1 MGASRSQPVAERV
14 ELALAA
20 LRRRATK
27 RTLDGMAR
35 YGLPSRH
42 ALGVSVG
49 DIQRVAKVLGRDHE
63 LALALWT
70 TGVYEARLLCA
81 FVGEPQHLTPAQMDR
96 WCRDFDNWGVVD
108 TLCFKLFDQS
118 PHAWSRVEAWK
129 GRRDEFGRRAAF
141 VLLACLAA
149 HDKAAPDA
157 PFLQGLR
164 SIEAAATDDRNFVKK
179 GVNWALRMIGRRN
192 ARLHAAAVALSQK
205 LAASP
210 DAAAAW
216 TGRGALRELTRPAV
230 ARRFG
235 KDRTSPVQKPA
246 RESGR
251 RRR

>member
-1 MGASRSQPVAERV
+1 
-14 ELALAA
+14 
-20 LRRRATK
+20 
-27 RTLDGMAR
+27 
-35 YGLPSRH
+35 
-42 ALGVSVG
+42 VSVG

-63 LALALWT
+63 LALALWP

-81 FVGEPQHLTPAQMDR
+81 FVGEPQRLTPAQMDR

-118 PHAWSRVEAWK
+118 PHAWGRVEAWK
-129 GRRDEFGRRAAF
+129 GRRDEFAKRAAF

-157 PFLQGLR
+157 PFRRGLR
-164 SIEAAATDDRNFVKK
+164 SIEAAAADERNFVRK

-192 ARLHAAAVALSQK
+192 AKLHAAAVALSRK

-216 TGRGALRELTRPAV
+216 TGRGALRELTSPAV
-230 ARRFG
+230 ARHFG
-235 KDRTSPVQKPA
+235 KAKTPPA
-246 RESGR
+246 TKSAKGSVKRLLR
-251 RRR
+251 R